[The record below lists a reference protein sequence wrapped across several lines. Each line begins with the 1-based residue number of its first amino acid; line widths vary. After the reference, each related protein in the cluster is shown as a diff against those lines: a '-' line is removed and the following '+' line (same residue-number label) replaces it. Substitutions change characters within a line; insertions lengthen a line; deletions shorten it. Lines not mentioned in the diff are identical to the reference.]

1 MKRVSI
7 LGATGSIGQN
17 TVDLIRRDRTGFDVV
32 ALTGGRNVDL
42 LAKSAIELGAKHAAI
57 AEDELYQDLKDA
69 LAGSGIGVS
78 AGRSA
83 ILQAAAMPSDWVM
96 SSIVGAAGL
105 EPGLIAMSNGADLA
119 LANKESM
126 VAAGRLMKATAAE
139 NNVQILPTDSEHS
152 AIFQTLMGQSRS
164 SVERIII
171 TASGG
176 AFRNWSKAE
185 LATVTPEQAMVHPN
199 WSMGSRITI
208 DSASMFN
215 KGLEVIETK
224 EFFEIDAAQIEV
236 VIHPQ
241 SIVHALVG
249 FHDGNLLA
257 HVGPPD
263 MRHAI
268 GFALYYPERKPLPL
282 NRLDLTKIGQ
292 LDFAKPD
299 QIRFPALKLAYDV
312 LELGGVAGAVYNASK
327 EVALDAFM
335 ARQIGFLNMAEV
347 VERTLH
353 RLFARA
359 CELNKDQ
366 TLDNILHADHMG
378 RKIGREEIQALSA

>member
-7 LGATGSIGQN
+7 FGATGSIGQN
-17 TVDLIRRDRTGFDVV
+17 TVDLIRRDRTGFEVV

-152 AIFQTLMGQSRS
+152 AIFQALMGQSRS

-268 GFALYYPERKPLPL
+268 GFALYYPERRPLPL

-366 TLDNILHADHMG
+366 NLDNILHADHMG

>member
-7 LGATGSIGQN
+7 FGATGSIGQN
-17 TVDLIRRDRTGFDVV
+17 TVDLIRRDRTGFEVV

-57 AEDELYQDLKDA
+57 AEDSLYQDLKDA

-152 AIFQTLMGQSRS
+152 AIFQALMGQSRS

-366 TLDNILHADHMG
+366 NLDNILHADHMG
-378 RKIGREEIQALSA
+378 RKIGHEEIQALSA

>member
-7 LGATGSIGQN
+7 FGATGSIGQN
-17 TVDLIRRDRTGFDVV
+17 TVDLIRRDRTGFEVV

-42 LAKSAIELGAKHAAI
+42 LAKSAIVLGAKHAAI
-57 AEDELYQDLKDA
+57 AEDSLYQDLKDA

-139 NNVQILPTDSEHS
+139 KNVQILPTDSEHS
-152 AIFQTLMGQSRS
+152 AIFQALMGQSRRT
-164 SVERIII
+164 VERIII

-366 TLDNILHADHMG
+366 NLDNILHADHMG

>member
-7 LGATGSIGQN
+7 FGATGSIGQN
-17 TVDLIRRDRTGFDVV
+17 TVDLIRRDRTGFEVV

-152 AIFQTLMGQSRS
+152 AIFQALMGQSRS

-215 KGLEVIETK
+215 KGLEIIETK

-268 GFALYYPERKPLPL
+268 GFALYYPERRPLPL

-366 TLDNILHADHMG
+366 NLDNILHADHMG

>member
-17 TVDLIRRDRTGFDVV
+17 TIDLIRRDRTGFEVV

-42 LAKSAIELGAKHAAI
+42 LAKSAVELGAKHAAI
-57 AEDELYQDLKDA
+57 AEDSLYQDLKDA

-139 NNVQILPTDSEHS
+139 KNVQILPTDSEHS
-152 AIFQTLMGQSRS
+152 AIFQALMGQSRS

-215 KGLEVIETK
+215 KGLEVIEAK
-224 EFFEIDAAQIEV
+224 EFFEIDATQIEV

-353 RLFARA
+353 RLFARS
-359 CELNKDQ
+359 CELDKNQ
-366 TLDNILHADHMG
+366 NLENILYADHMG
-378 RKIGREEIQALSA
+378 RKIGHEEIQALSA

>member
-17 TVDLIRRDRTGFDVV
+17 TIDLIRRDMDNFEVV
-32 ALTGGRNVDL
+32 ALTGGRNVAL

-57 AEDELYQDLKDA
+57 AEDALYQDLKNA
-69 LAGSGIGVS
+69 LAGSGISVS
-78 AGRSA
+78 AGKLA
-83 ILQAAAMPSDWVM
+83 IAQAAAMPVDWVM

-105 EPGLIAMSNGADLA
+105 EPGLIAMSNGANLA

-126 VAAGRLMKATAAE
+126 VAAGGLMKATAAE
-139 NNVQILPTDSEHS
+139 NNVMILPVDSEHS
-152 AIFQTLMGQSRS
+152 AIFQALTGQSKS
-164 SVERIII
+164 AVERVII

-176 AFRNWSKAE
+176 PFRNWSNSE

-199 WSMGSRITI
+199 WSMGTRITI

-224 EFFEIDAAQIEV
+224 EFFEIVASQIEV
-236 VIHPQ
+236 LIHPQ

-268 GFALYYPERKPLPL
+268 GFALYYPDRKPLPL

-292 LDFAKPD
+292 LDFSEPD
-299 QIRFPALKLAYDV
+299 QNRFPALKLAYDV

-327 EVALDAFM
+327 EVALDAFI
-335 ARQIGFLNMAEV
+335 ARQIRFLDMAEV
-347 VERTLH
+347 VDRTLH
-353 RLFARA
+353 RLFGTA
-359 CELNKDQ
+359 CELSTEQ
-366 TLDNILHADHMG
+366 SLDNIIHADHMG
-378 RKIGREEIQALSA
+378 RTIGQEEISALSA

>member
-7 LGATGSIGQN
+7 FGATGSIGQN
-17 TVDLIRRDRTGFDVV
+17 TVDLIRRDRTGFEVV

-152 AIFQTLMGQSRS
+152 AIFQALMGQNRS

-176 AFRNWSKAE
+176 AFRNWSTAE

-268 GFALYYPERKPLPL
+268 GFALYYPERRPLPL

-366 TLDNILHADHMG
+366 NLDNILHADHMG

>member
-7 LGATGSIGQN
+7 FGATGSIGQN
-17 TVDLIRRDRTGFDVV
+17 TVDLIRRDRTGFEVV

-152 AIFQTLMGQSRS
+152 AIFQSLMGQSRS

-215 KGLEVIETK
+215 KGLEIIETK

-366 TLDNILHADHMG
+366 NLDNILHADHMG

>member
-17 TVDLIRRDRTGFDVV
+17 TIDLIRRDRTGFEVV
-32 ALTGGRNVDL
+32 ALTGGCNVDL
-42 LAKSAIELGAKHAAI
+42 LAKSAIELSAKHAAI
-57 AEDELYQDLKDA
+57 AEDSLYRDLKDA

-83 ILQAAAMPSDWVM
+83 ILQAAAIPSDWVM

-139 NNVQILPTDSEHS
+139 NNVLILPTDSEHS

-164 SVERIII
+164 TVERIII

-176 AFRNWSKAE
+176 AFKDWSKAE

-215 KGLEVIETK
+215 KGLEIIETK
-224 EFFEIDAAQIEV
+224 EFFEVDSAQIEV

-299 QIRFPALKLAYDV
+299 QNRFPALKLAYDV

-327 EVALDAFM
+327 EVALDAFI

-347 VERTLH
+347 VDRTLH

-366 TLDNILHADHMG
+366 NLDNILQADHMG

>member
-1 MKRVSI
+1 
-7 LGATGSIGQN
+7 
-17 TVDLIRRDRTGFDVV
+17 
-32 ALTGGRNVDL
+32 
-42 LAKSAIELGAKHAAI
+42 
-57 AEDELYQDLKDA
+57 
-69 LAGSGIGVS
+69 
-78 AGRSA
+78 
-83 ILQAAAMPSDWVM
+83 
-96 SSIVGAAGL
+96 
-105 EPGLIAMSNGADLA
+105 
-119 LANKESM
+119 
-126 VAAGRLMKATAAE
+126 
-139 NNVQILPTDSEHS
+139 
-152 AIFQTLMGQSRS
+152 
-164 SVERIII
+164 
-171 TASGG
+171 
-176 AFRNWSKAE
+176 
-185 LATVTPEQAMVHPN
+185 MVHPN

-215 KGLEVIETK
+215 KGLEVIEAK

-327 EVALDAFM
+327 EVALDAFL

-347 VERTLH
+347 VERTMH

-359 CELNKDQ
+359 CELNNDQ
-366 TLDNILHADHMG
+366 NLDNILHADHMG

>member
-7 LGATGSIGQN
+7 FGATGSIGQN
-17 TVDLIRRDRTGFDVV
+17 TVDLIRRDRTGFEVV

-152 AIFQTLMGQSRS
+152 AIFQALMGQSRS

-185 LATVTPEQAMVHPN
+185 LATVTPKQAMVHPN

-215 KGLEVIETK
+215 KGLEVIEAK

-282 NRLDLTKIGQ
+282 NRRDLTKIGQ

-347 VERTLH
+347 VERTLQ

-366 TLDNILHADHMG
+366 NLDNILHADHMG

>member
-7 LGATGSIGQN
+7 FGATGSIGQN
-17 TVDLIRRDRTGFDVV
+17 TVDLIRRDRTGFEVV

-83 ILQAAAMPSDWVM
+83 VLQAAAMPSDWVM

-152 AIFQTLMGQSRS
+152 AIFQALMGQSRS

-215 KGLEVIETK
+215 KGMEVIETK

-268 GFALYYPERKPLPL
+268 GFALYYPERRPLPL

-353 RLFARA
+353 RLFVRA
-359 CELNKDQ
+359 CELNKNQ
-366 TLDNILHADHMG
+366 NLDNILHADHMG

>member
-17 TVDLIRRDRTGFDVV
+17 TVDLIRRDGTGFEVV

-83 ILQAAAMPSDWVM
+83 ILQAAAMPSDWIM

-139 NNVQILPTDSEHS
+139 NKVQILPTDSEHS
-152 AIFQTLMGQSRS
+152 AIFQSLMGQSRS

-347 VERTLH
+347 VERTMH

-366 TLDNILHADHMG
+366 NLDNILHADHMG

>member
-7 LGATGSIGQN
+7 FGATGSIGQN
-17 TVDLIRRDRTGFDVV
+17 TVDLIRRDRTGFEVV
-32 ALTGGRNVDL
+32 ALTGGHNVDL
-42 LAKSAIELGAKHAAI
+42 LAKSAIVLGAKHAAI
-57 AEDELYQDLKDA
+57 AEDSLYQDLKDA

-83 ILQAAAMPSDWVM
+83 VLQAAAMPSDWVM

-152 AIFQTLMGQSRS
+152 AIFQSLMGQSRS

-215 KGLEVIETK
+215 
-224 EFFEIDAAQIEV
+224 
-236 VIHPQ
+236 
-241 SIVHALVG
+241 
-249 FHDGNLLA
+249 
-257 HVGPPD
+257 
-263 MRHAI
+263 
-268 GFALYYPERKPLPL
+268 
-282 NRLDLTKIGQ
+282 
-292 LDFAKPD
+292 
-299 QIRFPALKLAYDV
+299 
-312 LELGGVAGAVYNASK
+312 
-327 EVALDAFM
+327 
-335 ARQIGFLNMAEV
+335 
-347 VERTLH
+347 
-353 RLFARA
+353 
-359 CELNKDQ
+359 
-366 TLDNILHADHMG
+366 
-378 RKIGREEIQALSA
+378 

>member
-7 LGATGSIGQN
+7 FGATGSIGQN
-17 TVDLIRRDRTGFDVV
+17 TVDLIRRDRTGFEVV

-152 AIFQTLMGQSRS
+152 AIFQALMGQSRS

-282 NRLDLTKIGQ
+282 NRLDLTKIVQ

-347 VERTLH
+347 VERTMH
-353 RLFARA
+353 RLFAHA

-366 TLDNILHADHMG
+366 NLDNILHADHMG

>member
-7 LGATGSIGQN
+7 FGATGSIGQN
-17 TVDLIRRDRTGFDVV
+17 TVDLIRRDRTGFEVV

-42 LAKSAIELGAKHAAI
+42 LAKSAIKLGAKHAAI
-57 AEDELYQDLKDA
+57 AEGSLYQDLKDA

-152 AIFQTLMGQSRS
+152 AIFQSLMGQSRS

-366 TLDNILHADHMG
+366 NLDNILHADHMG

>member
-7 LGATGSIGQN
+7 FGATGSIGQN
-17 TVDLIRRDRTGFDVV
+17 TVDLIRRDRTGFEVV

-152 AIFQTLMGQSRS
+152 AIFQALMGQSRS

-268 GFALYYPERKPLPL
+268 GFALYYPERRPLPL

-347 VERTLH
+347 VERTMH
-353 RLFARA
+353 RLFAHA

-366 TLDNILHADHMG
+366 NLDNILHADHMG

>member
-7 LGATGSIGQN
+7 FGATGSIGQN
-17 TVDLIRRDRTGFDVV
+17 TVDLIRRDRTGFEVV

-152 AIFQTLMGQSRS
+152 AIFQALMGQSRS

-327 EVALDAFM
+327 EVALDAFL

-347 VERTLH
+347 VERTLQ

-366 TLDNILHADHMG
+366 NLDNILHADHVG

>member
-7 LGATGSIGQN
+7 FGATGSIGQN
-17 TVDLIRRDRTGFDVV
+17 TVDLIRRDRTGFEVV

-152 AIFQTLMGQSRS
+152 AIFQALMGQSRS

-347 VERTLH
+347 VERTMH
-353 RLFARA
+353 RLFAHA
-359 CELNKDQ
+359 YELNKDQ
-366 TLDNILHADHMG
+366 NLDNILHADHMG

>member
-7 LGATGSIGQN
+7 FGATGSIGQN
-17 TVDLIRRDRTGFDVV
+17 TVDLIRRDRTGFEVV

-152 AIFQTLMGQSRS
+152 AIFQALMGQSRS

-347 VERTLH
+347 VERTLQ

-366 TLDNILHADHMG
+366 NLDNILHADHVG

>member
-7 LGATGSIGQN
+7 FGATGSIGQN
-17 TVDLIRRDRTGFDVV
+17 TVDLIRRDRTGFEVV

-42 LAKSAIELGAKHAAI
+42 LAKSAIKLGAKHAAI
-57 AEDELYQDLKDA
+57 AEGSLYQDLKDA

-152 AIFQTLMGQSRS
+152 AIFQALMGQSRS

-366 TLDNILHADHMG
+366 NLDNILHADHMG

>member
-7 LGATGSIGQN
+7 FGATGSIGQN
-17 TVDLIRRDRTGFDVV
+17 TVDLIRRDRTGFEVV

-152 AIFQTLMGQSRS
+152 AIFQSLMGQSRS

-268 GFALYYPERKPLPL
+268 GFALYYPERRPLPL
-282 NRLDLTKIGQ
+282 NRLDFTKIGQ

-347 VERTLH
+347 VERTMH

-366 TLDNILHADHMG
+366 NLDNILHADHMG

>member
-7 LGATGSIGQN
+7 FGATGSIGQN
-17 TVDLIRRDRTGFDVV
+17 TVDLIRRDRTGFEVV

-42 LAKSAIELGAKHAAI
+42 LAKSAVELGAKHAAI
-57 AEDELYQDLKDA
+57 AEDSLYQDLKDA

-152 AIFQTLMGQSRS
+152 AIFQALMGQSRS

-215 KGLEVIETK
+215 KGLEVIEAK
-224 EFFEIDAAQIEV
+224 EFFEIDATQIEV

-347 VERTLH
+347 VERTLQ

-366 TLDNILHADHMG
+366 NLDNILHADHVG

>member
-17 TVDLIRRDRTGFDVV
+17 TVDLIRRDGTGFEVV

-152 AIFQTLMGQSRS
+152 AIFQSLMGQSRS

-347 VERTLH
+347 VGRTMH
-353 RLFARA
+353 RLFERA
-359 CELNKDQ
+359 CELNNDQ
-366 TLDNILHADHMG
+366 DLDNILHADHMG

>member
-7 LGATGSIGQN
+7 FGATGSIGQN
-17 TVDLIRRDRTGFDVV
+17 TVDLIRRDGTGFEVV

-139 NNVQILPTDSEHS
+139 KNVQILPTDSEHS
-152 AIFQTLMGQSRS
+152 AIFQALMGQSRS

-366 TLDNILHADHMG
+366 NLDNILHADHMG

>member
-17 TVDLIRRDRTGFDVV
+17 TVDLIRRDRTGFEVV
-32 ALTGGRNVDL
+32 ALTGGRNADL

-57 AEDELYQDLKDA
+57 AEDSLYQDLKDA

-152 AIFQTLMGQSRS
+152 AIFQALMGQSRS

-268 GFALYYPERKPLPL
+268 GFALYYPERRPLPL

-347 VERTLH
+347 VERTMH

-366 TLDNILHADHMG
+366 NLDNILHADHMG

>member
-7 LGATGSIGQN
+7 FGATGSIGQN
-17 TVDLIRRDRTGFDVV
+17 TVDLIRRDRTGFEVV

-152 AIFQTLMGQSRS
+152 AIFQVLMGQSRS

-215 KGLEVIETK
+215 KGMEVIETK

-347 VERTLH
+347 VERTMH
-353 RLFARA
+353 RLFAHA

-366 TLDNILHADHMG
+366 NLDNILHADHMG
-378 RKIGREEIQALSA
+378 RKIGRDEIQALSA

>member
-7 LGATGSIGQN
+7 FGATGSIGQN
-17 TVDLIRRDRTGFDVV
+17 TVDLIRRDRTGFEVV

-96 SSIVGAAGL
+96 SSIVGASGL

-126 VAAGRLMKATAAE
+126 VAAGRLMKTTASE

-152 AIFQTLMGQSRS
+152 AIFQALMGQSRS

-299 QIRFPALKLAYDV
+299 QFRFPALKLAYDV

-366 TLDNILHADHMG
+366 NLDNILHADHMG

>member
-17 TVDLIRRDRTGFDVV
+17 TIDLIRRDRTNFEIV
-32 ALTGGRNVDL
+32 ALTGGRNFEL
-42 LAKSAIELGAKHAAI
+42 LARSAIELGAKHAAI
-57 AEDELYQDLKDA
+57 AEDVLYQDLKDA

-105 EPGLIAMSNGADLA
+105 EPGLISMSNGADLA

-152 AIFQTLMGQSRS
+152 AIFQALMGQSRS

-327 EVALDAFM
+327 EVALDAFL

-347 VERTLH
+347 VERTLQ

-366 TLDNILHADHMG
+366 NLDNILHADHMG

>member
-17 TVDLIRRDRTGFDVV
+17 TIDLIRRDRTGFEVV

-126 VAAGRLMKATAAE
+126 VAAGRLMKVTAAE

-152 AIFQTLMGQSRS
+152 AIFQALMGQSRS

-282 NRLDLTKIGQ
+282 NRLDLTKIVQ

-347 VERTLH
+347 VERTMH
-353 RLFARA
+353 RLFAHA
-359 CELNKDQ
+359 YELNKDQ
-366 TLDNILHADHMG
+366 NLDNILHADHMG
-378 RKIGREEIQALSA
+378 RKIGREEVQALSA

>member
-7 LGATGSIGQN
+7 FGATGSIGQN
-17 TVDLIRRDRTGFDVV
+17 TVDLIRRDRTGFEVV

-83 ILQAAAMPSDWVM
+83 ILQAAAMPSDWIM

-139 NNVQILPTDSEHS
+139 NKVQILPTDSEHS
-152 AIFQTLMGQSRS
+152 AIFQSLMGQSRS

-353 RLFARA
+353 RLFARS

-366 TLDNILHADHMG
+366 NLDNILHADHMG

>member
-7 LGATGSIGQN
+7 FGATGSIGQN
-17 TVDLIRRDRTGFDVV
+17 TVDLIRRDRTGFEVV

-57 AEDELYQDLKDA
+57 AEDSLYQDLKDA

-152 AIFQTLMGQSRS
+152 AIFQALMGQSRS

-347 VERTLH
+347 VERTMH

-359 CELNKDQ
+359 CELNNDQ
-366 TLDNILHADHMG
+366 NLDNILHADHMG

>member
-17 TVDLIRRDRTGFDVV
+17 TVDLIRRDRTGFEVV

-57 AEDELYQDLKDA
+57 AEDSLYQDLKDS
-69 LAGSGIGVS
+69 LAGSGIGIS

-152 AIFQTLMGQSRS
+152 AIFQALMGQSRS

-215 KGLEVIETK
+215 KGLEIIETK

-268 GFALYYPERKPLPL
+268 GFVLYYPERKPLPL

-366 TLDNILHADHMG
+366 NLDNILHADHMG